1 MEVPME
7 PEDSPRRA
15 KRRAFRGA
23 FEDLTREIERI
34 QSLDVP
40 ALIERW
46 KALFDSAPSPLLS
59 PVFMSRAIAYRIQER
74 ALGGLKPSTQKIL
87 DRLGGDGETHP
98 NKLAPRRRASAGTV
112 FIREW
117 RGVRH
122 RVTVLDNDVLYR
134 NRRYKSLSE
143 VARAIT
149 GTHWSGPLF
158 FGLKKRGKEEEDGV
172 R

>member
-1 MEVPME
+1 ME
-7 PEDSPRRA
+7 PEGLPRRA
-15 KRRAFRGA
+15 RRSAFRGA

-34 QSLDVP
+34 QSLDVT
-40 ALIERW
+40 ALRARW
-46 KALFDSAPSPLLS
+46 KELFGSAPSPLLS

-74 ALGGLKPSTQKIL
+74 ALGGLKPSAQKIL
-87 DRLGGDGETHP
+87 DRLGGDGGSRP

-117 RGVRH
+117 GGVRH

-158 FGLKKRGKEEEDGV
+158 FGLQKRGKEEKG
-172 R
+172 RG